1 MELSDLLTRIC
12 VSFRRNFGEWKKLSF
27 WDKKPSIFWKLYLFS
42 CSTQAYMMMLIQRPV
57 LITVI
62 EANISLHCQK
72 RNLYEI
78 LGNVNSLRRKHQM
91 FIFYEFTKND
101 DNKNKC
107 NKFAVFGFYVIN
119 LSKSSTCLFVSR
131 AEMGIGDM
139 YQGLPKFPP
148 LPDKLVFISSC
159 TITVV

>member
-1 MELSDLLTRIC
+1 MCDFTQ
-12 VSFRRNFGEWKKLSF
+12 NFQFWGKKSSILWK
-27 WDKKPSIFWKLYLFS
+27 IYLFS
-42 CSTQAYMMMLIQRPV
+42 CSTQAYMMLRQRPV

-62 EANISLHCQK
+62 EGNISLHCQK

-78 LGNVNSLRRKHQM
+78 LGNVNSLKRKHQM

-119 LSKSSTCLFVSR
+119 LSKSSKCLFVSR
-131 AEMGIGDM
+131 VEMGIGDG
-139 YQGLPKFPP
+139 YQGLPQFPP